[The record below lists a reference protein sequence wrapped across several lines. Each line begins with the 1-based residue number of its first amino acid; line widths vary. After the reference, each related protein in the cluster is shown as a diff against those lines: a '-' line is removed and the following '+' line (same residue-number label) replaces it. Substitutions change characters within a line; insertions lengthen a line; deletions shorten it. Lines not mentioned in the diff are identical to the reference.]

1 MSRGKKKEIQGR
13 MGGGKTP
20 LDRLKGTKCGH
31 KCKIHNEP
39 CTVVLRYKDKKIQET
54 VELLR
59 SIQGAPPH
67 DEDSHHYCELCGL
80 AMRENR
86 TLDAYTRDKKG
97 RPVLRKAGTQRF
109 FGDEEGNLIWDGDLT
124 EEE

>member
-13 MGGGKTP
+13 MGGGKKGYDP
-20 LDRLKGTKCGH
+20 LAGTMCHH

-39 CTVVLRYKDKKIQET
+39 CTVVMRYKNPQIQAT
-54 VELLR
+54 VNMIRE
-59 SIQGAPPH
+59 IQGAPPH
-67 DEDSHHYCELCGL
+67 DENSHHYCELCAI

-109 FGDEEGNLIWDGDLT
+109 HGDEEGNIVWDGDLS